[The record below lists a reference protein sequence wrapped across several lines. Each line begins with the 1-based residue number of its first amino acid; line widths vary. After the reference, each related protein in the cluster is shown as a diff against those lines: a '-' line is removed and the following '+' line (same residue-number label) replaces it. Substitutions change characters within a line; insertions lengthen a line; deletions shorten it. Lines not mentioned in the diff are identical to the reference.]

1 MPASFV
7 LPARG
12 KGWTMSSTR
21 GNGFTKTQGCPTSQN
36 LLLYQT
42 SGLPSEKA
50 AKIDS
55 HIPNCEFCS
64 AELQFLAA
72 HPPTSEGYRTAEMPL
87 HLRLLAEGLLLK
99 NQLQSC
105 DLLESIYRKQR
116 QTQGFS
122 FSKG

>member
-1 MPASFV
+1 
-7 LPARG
+7 
-12 KGWTMSSTR
+12 MSSTR

-72 HPPTSEGYRTAEMPL
+72 HRPTSEGYRTAEMPL
-87 HLRLLAEGLLLK
+87 PLRLLAEGLLLK

-105 DLLESIYRKQR
+105 DLLESIYRKQQ